1 MTVKALEF
9 GSKRMLLSPLNVLTT
24 KRIFSETPGTLL
36 CRNISVRIIVH
47 NQNRTE
53 QFRVCSI
60 SACLVYSAA
69 GLSLSIRITPEEDWR
84 LEIIYLSCISTW
96 KMHLKCGVAK
106 LIFSHCEESERDCFL
121 LQSLVLSQNWELLNF
136 RKNSCPA
143 SSLPSPFFDSVN

>member
-1 MTVKALEF
+1 MWQNQAFVP
-9 GSKRMLLSPLNVLTT
+9 LSPSRWQWRPSSLVLRGCCCLLWMSWVLTT

-36 CRNISVRIIVH
+36 CRNISVRIIVQ
-47 NQNRTE
+47 NQNRTG

-121 LQSLVLSQNWELLNF
+121 PVSGPQSEL
-136 RKNSCPA
+136 RTS
-143 SSLPSPFFDSVN
+143 